1 MISWFRHSTIKE
13 KTMKHTGMIL
23 LLGLFALTACDQA
36 TLPSEVDGTQGVW
49 ALQTLGSAQIPDPQN
64 YTVRFGTDGL
74 LSARAD
80 CNNCTGSYEVS
91 GNLLS
96 ISEILACTRAYCG
109 EDSLDREYI
118 IALTSASQYVRRGS
132 RLEIE
137 YAGGTMTFTVTE

>member
-1 MISWFRHSTIKE
+1 
-13 KTMKHTGMIL
+13 MKCMLMAFSIGL
-23 LLGLFALTACDQA
+23 LVLTACDQA
-36 TLPSEVDGTQGVW
+36 TSPNELKEIQGFW
-49 ALQTLGSAQIPDPQN
+49 ALQTLGGAQIQDSQN
-64 YTVRFGTDGL
+64 YTVRFGGDGR

-118 IALTSASQYVRRGS
+118 NALIQVSRFARRGN
-132 RLEIE
+132 RLDLE
-137 YAGGTMTFTVTE
+137 YAGGTMTFTVAP